1 MPWVYKINARSF
13 YLNGS
18 YQFMPDIL
26 ADRVL
31 KMTLL
36 MSV

>member
-13 YLNGS
+13 YLMVAIS
-18 YQFMPDIL
+18 SMPDIL